1 MTNRKYEKIKGYTK
15 IAVEEIMNTLEY
27 SEKEATEILLY
38 AIKDIRGQHLNKIEQ
53 EWLFGRTSF
62 LDSYILVYTLA
73 EEISKLIDGGILPE
87 EA

>member
-73 EEISKLIDGGILPE
+73 EEISKLMDGGILPE

>member
-1 MTNRKYEKIKGYTK
+1 MTNRKYEKIKEYTK
-15 IAVEEIMNTLEY
+15 IAIGEIMDNLEY
-27 SEKEATEILLY
+27 SEESAVEILTY
-38 AIKDIRGQHLNKIEQ
+38 ALKDIRGQHLNKLEQ

-73 EEISKLIDGGILPE
+73 EEISKLMDGGVLPE

>member
-15 IAVEEIMNTLEY
+15 IAIEEIMNTLEY

-38 AIKDIRGQHLNKIEQ
+38 AIRDIRGQYLNKIEQ

-62 LDSYILVYTLA
+62 LDTYSFVYTLA
-73 EEISKLIDGGILPE
+73 GEISNLMDGGVLPE
-87 EA
+87 GA